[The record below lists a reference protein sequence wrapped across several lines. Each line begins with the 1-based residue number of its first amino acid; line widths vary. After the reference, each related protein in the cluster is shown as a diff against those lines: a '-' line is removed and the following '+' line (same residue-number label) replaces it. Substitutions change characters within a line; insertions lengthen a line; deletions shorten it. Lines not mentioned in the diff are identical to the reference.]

1 MNPSGRVR
9 LVTFDVGG
17 TLIRPFPSVG
27 AIYSEVLT
35 RRGFAADPERT
46 ESAFEEAW
54 DEAARIVPPDRE
66 RYSWSPEGERGYWRR
81 LLTGTVT
88 RLGGTEPPPGAAEE
102 LFERFGHRETWRL
115 YPEVRDA
122 LERIAAQGITMAVVS
137 NWDSRLP
144 ALLRELGIRHYF
156 GPILVSALEGYEKPD
171 PRIFHLA
178 AERARVAPCEMLH
191 AGDRELEDLEGAR
204 RAGCQGVKIE
214 RNGGGEEGISAVLR
228 SLKPGAKEEGRVVRD

>member
-1 MNPSGRVR
+1 MIPTEKLS

-46 ESAFEEAW
+46 EGAFEEAW

-81 LLTGTVT
+81 LLAGTVA
-88 RLGGTEPPPGAAEE
+88 RLGGGEPPPGAAEE

-115 YPEVRDA
+115 YPEVRGA
-122 LERIAAQGITMAVVS
+122 LERIAARGITMAVVS

-171 PRIFHLA
+171 PRIFHA
-178 AERARVAPCEMLH
+178 AAARAGVRPGQVLH
-191 AGDRELEDLEGAR
+191 VGDRQLEDIEGAR
-204 RAGCQGVKIE
+204 RAGCQWVRIE
-214 RNGGGEEGISAVLR
+214 RNGGAGEGIVAVLR
-228 SLKPGAKEEGRVVRD
+228 RLEMDADRERTSN